1 MKLSTKIL
9 VILFPVVA
17 GLFANG
23 QSVVKNEETFFVRQ
37 DSVVKVSVN
46 DYRGSLVWQKSEDGL
61 HWATLSESRA
71 DSLLIVPDHDGYYRA
86 AIVDG
91 TCDTAYSDTI
101 RLKAKVLDGQLEL
114 PAIVNTDHVIIHS
127 IFDSAVPDG
136 DLNFSINVESIV
148 VAFDTLLQ
156 EAVYYGFPDVSED
169 DGYQLNAKETALY
182 FCLLTLPNI
191 RRPEYRPY
199 IKEIKDLFYE
209 FEEVKILEQA
219 IDECV
224 SQKGYLDVN
233 HIDSVLSSSIDSLLG
248 KLEVDNFT
256 LAPDEDQANTK
267 SATASTSPTWNSSYH
282 GSMRVANDPLPAWSD
297 TYDSQTNTYQLKR
310 TFYNSSNAVVGVT
323 TGKWDNVQGRG
334 IRNDAYIGFIEP
346 YFPPDMLSL
355 EGNIENLKQL
365 YSVLQ
370 GVRTHGFYQGLVQS
384 DAYSKQQDFIFS
396 LKENERDA
404 FIFENGYH
412 DDLMKSINVTYLVL
426 DFLLS
431 QATWYSSGAEITDD
445 LVNEF
450 LQEMIGNP
458 SVYFLN
464 YPTLYAEG
472 RIDVITEDI
481 LARFSDFVKRYHWYF
496 EIKEAVVTSVF
507 KSVVKNVAGIASK
520 AYGYVRSIA
529 KASTGIV
536 ALFDSYN
543 AVSIPVSFDDAAFP
557 QQPSNPSPHAI
568 ILENLDKVH
577 FAWNIQGINSGFKF
591 NIYFS
596 DDPQRIL
603 DLDSGC
609 EIASNLNLTQ
619 YYFSGYFPSNKVYYW
634 RVEVIAM
641 DGKKTFGP
649 LWYFKV
655 GDQSQITS
663 PNFEITPPSGTI
675 YTDFYLD
682 ASRAMSYNNVSL
694 GSKVRW
700 DFDGDG
706 QWDHPWSTS
715 KVTTHRYDKT
725 GTYTV
730 RLEINGY
737 YGYNIVFSRTLVVAD
752 PLLPTVETNSISE
765 IQSSSATSG
774 GTVVSDGGAP
784 LLSRGVCWNTSPN
797 PSVLNYHTVDGS
809 SLGSFTSTLTGLQP
823 NTPYYV
829 RAYAT
834 TSFGTGYGAE
844 ETFTTIAALPQ
855 VATKA
860 ATNITEN
867 SATLNATVLSDGRS
881 EILQRGFYWCQGD
894 REPSASDTTEVV
906 GGTLGSYSKDL
917 SGLQP
922 GTIYSFRSFAT
933 NSAGTVTGD
942 VYLFATNQ
950 SVTVPSVTTLPAT
963 DITKESAKL
972 NGTVVSDGGATI
984 TERGFYWSSTI
995 ANPGPDTGGTKVVVS
1010 GTTGNFNYG
1019 LTGLQSNTTYHYVAY
1034 ATNSKGTAI
1043 GEPQV
1048 FTTSQ
1053 PDGPVF
1059 GTFTDNRDGKVYKT
1073 VKIGDQT
1080 WMAENLAYL
1089 PAVSPNSLISDTD
1102 PHYYVYGYPGNDLNE
1117 AKETDNYK
1125 TYGALYNF
1133 PAALDACPSG
1143 WHLPIDTE
1151 WGRLVTFLADN
1162 GYNYDGTIG
1171 VDGYYLK
1178 IGKALADTILWQ
1190 SSTKPGA
1197 VGNDL
1202 SANNKSGFSAIPG
1215 GNHDS
1220 AGNPFGIGIGAY
1232 WWRHMELP
1240 VHNLTLQQIMYYDY
1254 NYTSI
1259 LTNEKRRA
1267 SSVRCIKDK

>member
-23 QSVVKNEETFFVRQ
+23 QSIVKNEETFFVRQ

-101 RLKAKVLDGQLEL
+101 RIKAKVLDGQLEL

-136 DLNFSINVESIV
+136 DHHFSINVESIV

-224 SQKGYLDVN
+224 SQKGYLDID
-233 HIDSVLSSSIDSLLG
+233 HISGVLSSSIDSLLG
-248 KLEVDNFT
+248 KLEVNDFT
-256 LAPDEDQANTK
+256 FSSSDDQANTK

-282 GSMRVANDPLPAWSD
+282 GPMRVANDPLPAWSD
-297 TYDSQTNTYQLKR
+297 TYDSQTNTYELKR

-323 TGKWDNVQGRG
+323 TGKWDNDLVRG

-346 YFPPDMLSL
+346 YFPPDMLTVD
-355 EGNIENLKQL
+355 GNIENLKQL
-365 YSVLQ
+365 YAVLR

-396 LKENERDA
+396 LKENEKDV
-404 FIFENGYH
+404 FIFENGYY
-412 DDLMKSINVTYLVL
+412 DGLMKSINVTYLVL

-431 QATWYSSGAEITDD
+431 QATWYSSGVEITDD

-450 LQEMIGNP
+450 LQEMIDNP
-458 SVYFLN
+458 SIYFLN

-472 RIDVITEDI
+472 KFDVITEDI
-481 LARFSDFVKRYHWYF
+481 LDRFSDFIKSYHWYF

-507 KSVVKNVAGIASK
+507 KTVVKNIATTATK
-520 AYGYVRSIA
+520 IYEYVRAIA
-529 KASTGIV
+529 KSSTGTI
-536 ALFDSYN
+536 ALFDPYN

-577 FAWNIQGINSGFKF
+577 FAWNIQGINLGFKF

-596 DDPQRIL
+596 DDQQRIL

-609 EIASNLNLTQ
+609 KIASNLNLTQ
-619 YYFSGYFPSNKVYYW
+619 YYLSGYFPSNKVYYW

-682 ASRAMSYNNVSL
+682 ASKAMVYNNVSL

-737 YGYNIVFSRTLVVAD
+737 FGYNMVFARTLVVAD
-752 PLLPTVETNSISE
+752 PLLPTVETSSISE
-765 IQSSSATSG
+765 IQTSSATSG

-797 PSVLNYHTVDGS
+797 PSVLNDHTVNGS
-809 SLGSFTSTLTGLQP
+809 SMGSFTSTMTSLQP

-834 TSFGTGYGAE
+834 TSFGTGYGE
-844 ETFTTIAALPQ
+844 EEIFTTIAALPQ

-867 SATLNATVLSDGRS
+867 SATLHATLLSDGGS
-881 EILQRGFYWCQGD
+881 EILQRGFYWCEGD
-894 REPSASDTTEVV
+894 REPTASDTKEVV
-906 GGTLGSYSKDL
+906 GGTLGSYSKEL

-922 GTIYSFRSFAT
+922 GTIYSFKSFAT

-942 VYLFATNQ
+942 VFLFASNQ
-950 SVTVPSVTTLPAT
+950 SVTVPSVTTLAAT

-984 TERGFYWSSTI
+984 SERGFYYSPTI
-995 ANPGPDTGGTKVVVS
+995 TNPGPENGGTKVVVS
-1010 GTTGNFNYG
+1010 GTTGNYNYG
-1019 LTGLQSNTTYHYVAY
+1019 LTGLQSNTTYHFAAY
-1034 ATNSKGTAI
+1034 ATNSKGTAT
-1043 GEPQV
+1043 GQPQV
-1048 FTTSQ
+1048 FMTSS

-1073 VKIGDQT
+1073 VEIGDQT

-1089 PAVSPNSLISDTD
+1089 PAVNLPTEGSFTEKF
-1102 PHYYVYGYPGNDLNE
+1102 YYVNGYSGDDVAQ
-1117 AKETDNYK
+1117 AKLTNNYLVF
-1125 TYGALYNF
+1125 GVLYNWE
-1133 PAALDACPSG
+1133 AAKDACPEG
-1143 WHLPIDTE
+1143 WHLPSSTE
-1151 WGRLVTFLADN
+1151 WNTLINYLIDN
-1162 GYNYDGTIG
+1162 GYSINLYVAKSIASKEYWRTESVASGTPNYVPGVNPELNNASGFDGRPGGLRGTGYFTI
-1171 VDGYYLK
+1171 
-1178 IGKALADTILWQ
+1178 
-1190 SSTKPGA
+1190 PGA
-1197 VGNDL
+1197 YADFWN
-1202 SANNKSGFSAIPG
+1202 STQFANNNAGFSEI
-1215 GNHDS
+1215 
-1220 AGNPFGIGIGAY
+1220 
-1232 WWRHMELP
+1232 
-1240 VHNLTLQQIMYYDY
+1240 TLSSGVIFVSY
-1254 NYTSI
+1254 NRKDLGY
-1259 LTNEKRRA
+1259 
-1267 SSVRCIKDK
+1267 SVRCVKD